1 MHVNGFDPS
10 SSTFFPYTL
19 LQSRTIFW
27 MSSGL
32 MSWTCWPWLY
42 LCHIDST
49 AVRHSQRD
57 HSISLFFT
65 YSSTSCL
72 LIGWL
77 LTRLFCSRSIASS
90 SWNSLSDSEVPEMW
104 SLNSENSSSSLSPA
118 ASLFSKIIFKV
129 LRTETFFAILTVM
142 HRQSYLFGVPH
153 LLICW
158 VWENIEWF
166 SQDSQYKTRQHS
178 FMQFKICCVIS
189 QQIGQCQEV
198 TGWNNTKLNCVPEH
212 HKSLTDDMFKHIS
225 IYRLLSD
232 VTVKCLK

>member
-1 MHVNGFDPS
+1 MGSIHLLPPFSPIHYCNLERFSGCHLGWCPGHVGPGCIFVTLTALQCDTVKEIIQFHCFLTSIFIYFLSFDRLAADQIV
-10 SSTFFPYTL
+10 L
-19 LQSRTIFW
+19 LKVDCILILKLTI
-27 MSSGL
+27 
-32 MSWTCWPWLY
+32 
-42 LCHIDST
+42 
-49 AVRHSQRD
+49 
-57 HSISLFFT
+57 
-65 YSSTSCL
+65 
-72 LIGWL
+72 
-77 LTRLFCSRSIASS
+77 RLWSAR
-90 SWNSLSDSEVPEMW
+90 MW

-129 LRTETFFAILTVM
+129 LRTETFFPILTVM

-189 QQIGQCQEV
+189 QQIGQGQEV

>member
-1 MHVNGFDPS
+1 MHVNAFDPS
-10 SSTFFPYTL
+10 SSTFSLYTL
-19 LQSRTIFW
+19 LESRTIFW

-57 HSISLFFT
+57 HSISLFFNIHIH
-65 YSSTSCL
+65 L
-72 LIGWL
+72 LPVFWWAGCWPDCFAQGQL
-77 LTRLFCSRSIASS
+77 HPH
-90 SWNSLSDSEVPEMW
+90 PETHYQT
-104 SLNSENSSSSLSPA
+104 LKCQKCSSLSPA

-129 LRTETFFAILTVM
+129 LRTETFFPILTVM

-189 QQIGQCQEV
+189 QQIGQGQEV